1 MIDASLK
8 HTWGGWRT
16 DKDRVDMQD
25 TQSASAGTAATFAAA
40 TCAGAAAT
48 GAAAASG
55 TDATADSARLVGAF
69 LTALRVERNLSPHT
83 LRAYAT
89 DLKDFAEWMRREQ
102 LSLGAFEHRAARR
115 YLAEMD
121 RARYSRATINR
132 RLSAL
137 RTFFAWL
144 VEVGCLANDPLS
156 VVSGPKPARRLPVTL
171 TAQDLGRLL
180 EISDLTT
187 PLGLRN
193 QAIIELLYAS
203 GARISEVAGL
213 SMGSVDF
220 SQMQVTVFGKGSKQR
235 IVPLHKLALRTL
247 HEYLVFARPQL
258 LCDTGR
264 LTDALFLTARGNPVS
279 ADAVRKMFK
288 QALREAGLDSSLSP
302 HDLRHSFATDL
313 LDNGA
318 DLRSVQEM
326 LGHASLS
333 TTQIYT
339 HVSVAHL
346 KDAHARAHPR
356 SSS

>member
-1 MIDASLK
+1 MQ
-8 HTWGGWRT
+8 
-16 DKDRVDMQD
+16 DMQD
-25 TQSASAGTAATFAAA
+25 AAGGGAALRGAAGTRTAAA
-40 TCAGAAAT
+40 LPPAAAE
-48 GAAAASG
+48 ALP
-55 TDATADSARLVGAF
+55 SARLIDGF
-69 LTALRVERNLSPHT
+69 LAALRVERNLSPHT
-83 LRAYAT
+83 VRAYAT
-89 DLKDFAEWMRREQ
+89 DLNDFAAWMEREQ
-102 LSLGAFEHRAARR
+102 LALEAFEHKAARR

-144 VEVGCLANDPLS
+144 VEVAYLADDPLS

-171 TAQDLGRLL
+171 TAQDVGRLL
-180 EISDLTT
+180 SVSDVTT

-193 QAIIELLYAS
+193 QALIELLYAS

-220 SQMQVTVFGKGSKQR
+220 TQMQVTVFGKGSKQR

-258 LCDTGR
+258 LCDVGR

-279 ADAVRKMFK
+279 ADAIRKMFK

-333 TTQIYT
+333 TTQVYT
-339 HVSVAHL
+339 HVSVERL